1 MQLQQ
6 AAERFKSQGIGLA
19 AISYDTQAILKDFAE
34 RQHIAFPLLAD
45 PQSEIIS
52 KYQVLN
58 AEAQGMTKG
67 MPHPGFFYID
77 STSKVKEKFFETAY
91 TERYTANNLISKLFP
106 ELGEQVPRTIDA
118 PHISLKLQQSDQT
131 AFPGSRL
138 TLMVDLDLPP
148 GLHVYAPGAKG
159 YIPIEANLDSAPEL
173 KLDATIYPQ
182 PKMLFLPAI
191 KETAP
196 VFGGKFRI
204 AQDVTISAD
213 RSFSSSLGQGK
224 TISIKGQLKYQACD
238 EKICYAPV
246 STPLNWDVQVVPLD
260 RQRSPAAIQHR

>member
-1 MQLQQ
+1 
-6 AAERFKSQGIGLA
+6 
-19 AISYDTQAILKDFAE
+19 
-34 RQHIAFPLLAD
+34 
-45 PQSEIIS
+45 
-52 KYQVLN
+52 
-58 AEAQGMTKG
+58 
-67 MPHPGFFYID
+67 
-77 STSKVKEKFFETAY
+77 
-91 TERYTANNLISKLFP
+91 
-106 ELGEQVPRTIDA
+106 
-118 PHISLKLQQSDQT
+118 
-131 AFPGSRL
+131 
-138 TLMVDLDLPP
+138 MVDLDLPP

-159 YIPIEANLDSAPEL
+159 YIAIEVNLDSAPEL

-182 PKMLFLPAI
+182 PKALFLPAI

-238 EKICYAPV
+238 EKICYVPV
-246 STPLNWDVQVVPLD
+246 ATPLSWEVQVVPLD